1 MTAIPD
7 IYIAAIVTSILSLGI
22 IGGLLLYFAPKENR
36 SILYLLILVML
47 PMNALAFYLVRMP
60 LDTLL
65 LNAFSKGNGFYQF
78 MRMIYAPLTE
88 EPAKLWPLLIPW
100 FYRRISSVKTF
111 RAALAI
117 GLGFGVGEA
126 WTVAHLLS
134 RSPAI
139 AQYPWYMLI
148 NERVMV
154 CIIHS
159 AFTAVA
165 LHFIIARKRIVVGIL
180 TAMGL
185 HFVGNSPIFLASW
198 NVFGIGRETWQVILQ
213 LWVLFY
219 FLAMGAL
226 LILMAYGRQKT
237 GKSFLGEIECPECK
251 KVYKRSM
258 LTGINLLHK
267 RYEPCPHCKHWHIVP
282 MFGNNKELKS

>member
-1 MTAIPD
+1 MIPD
-7 IYIAAIVTSILSLGI
+7 IYIAAIVTTILSLGI
-22 IGGLLLYFAPKENR
+22 IGVLLLYFAPKENR
-36 SILYLLILVML
+36 FILYLLILIML

-60 LDTLL
+60 LDALL

-88 EPAKLWPLLIPW
+88 EPAKLWLLLIPW
-100 FYRRISSVKTF
+100 FYRRISSVKNF

-154 CIIHS
+154 CIMHS
-159 AFTAVA
+159 AFTVVA
-165 LHFIIARKRIVVGIL
+165 LFFIISKKRIAVGIL
-180 TAMGL
+180 AAIGL
-185 HFVGNSPIFLASW
+185 HFLANFPIFLARW
-198 NVFGIGRETWQVILQ
+198 NVFNIGKEAWQVILQ
-213 LWVLFY
+213 LWVLLY
-219 FLAMGAL
+219 FLAMVAL
-226 LILMAYGRQKT
+226 LAYMAYGRQWTK
-237 GKSFLGEIECPECK
+237 KPFLGKIKCPECK
-251 KVYKRSM
+251 KVYERSM

-282 MFGNNKELKS
+282 MFGNDKELKS